1 MLAQQGSQRAFA
13 YFIRCTGLAGALGG
27 LCLVVGDVLITP
39 LADLREQSLVEIR
52 ASVATPALHISGL
65 LGATSVVVY
74 VFAAW
79 HVYLAFRAPA
89 RRLGALV
96 LAAFAAMLT
105 STGIY
110 HAVFIA
116 QNFGA
121 KVSLAAGGG
130 SVEDLA
136 LSLPATYSNLFLNLL
151 VIPSG
156 VLFSVLFA
164 YAILGGR
171 TLYPRWFLLFNP
183 LIVLA
188 AYALL
193 VGLVAPIAPTVFSF
207 ALIGNVYNLA
217 ITTFFVV
224 STSVLW
230 KQESAAKRSCRPA
243 VGDPNRS
250 A

>member
-1 MLAQQGSQRAFA
+1 
-13 YFIRCTGLAGALGG
+13 
-27 LCLVVGDVLITP
+27 VGDVLITP

-130 SVEDLA
+130 GVEDLA

-230 KQESAAKRSCRPA
+230 KQESAAKRSWRPA